1 MNYIKKS
8 DLIIGKKYK
17 GICRNA
23 SEAVWT
29 GKYFIYER
37 CKFGD
42 KYNESI
48 NHPEDDNGFD
58 LFYPQECLPDKYLK
72 KYQLKVGK
80 WYKGF
85 GITEEAMWIGD
96 KFMYD
101 NYHGGELQEKE
112 AYHPDDMK
120 SPVFITYSK

>member
-1 MNYIKKS
+1 MNYIKKF

-48 NHPEDDNGFD
+48 NHPEDDDGFD
-58 LFYPQECLPDKYLK
+58 LFYPQEHIND
-72 KYQLKVGK
+72 
-80 WYKGF
+80 
-85 GITEEAMWIGD
+85 
-96 KFMYD
+96 
-101 NYHGGELQEKE
+101 
-112 AYHPDDMK
+112 
-120 SPVFITYSK
+120 